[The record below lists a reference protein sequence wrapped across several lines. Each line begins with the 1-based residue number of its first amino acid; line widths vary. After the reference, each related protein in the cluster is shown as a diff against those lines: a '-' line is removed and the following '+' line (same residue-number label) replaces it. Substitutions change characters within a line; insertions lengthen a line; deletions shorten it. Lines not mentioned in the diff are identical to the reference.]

1 MTTLN
6 IALSALAVVA
16 GLSVVPPEASAQT
29 AARVESQTRPNFGLL
44 LDPPST
50 QRVRP
55 RQHSRWTYG
64 NRYPGWNAPV
74 LPHSYRPGGSEE
86 IVLVDCGG
94 NPGTGAVEAA
104 VQRVRPG
111 GTLVLRARGGAC
123 VGWLNVDK
131 PLTIIGEGGFDPRR
145 WSEHPP
151 ASLQAPDGLP
161 CITVAQGVRLEVR
174 DLVLSSPS
182 GGDAACIINYGG
194 QVIMSRAGI
203 RHSGDEAAILSD
215 GGLVDLRDVV
225 IDAQT
230 ISPAII
236 ADGAT
241 LTTWET
247 VVTGAQSGIELTP
260 GAGDP
265 SRIVST
271 TLVGVESP
279 NNFGPRAI
287 GIAVRAR
294 RDHGRIEIFN
304 TKVCGYVEGVAI
316 EGASVTI
323 DTSKICKADKGVV
336 LYNGELS
343 LTNSRVRADTVGV
356 ALSSGRA
363 VVTDNTFVGVQ
374 QVFYR
379 ESRAQLTASGN
390 RVWSDR
396 PICRP
401 TYRPV
406 YQDRHAPYWSPPSD
420 QGYVCQRTPYPRDWW
435 DDMDGA
441 YGDPYDDY
449 AYSPTG
455 YDRFEQGYGW
465 YDGQGQYVD
474 RPAPSGEDRWRGG
487 RGWRR

>member
-1 MTTLN
+1 MKTL
-6 IALSALAVVA
+6 ILAASALALT
-16 GLSVVPPEASAQT
+16 LSVPPEVSAQT

-44 LDPPST
+44 LDPPSG
-50 QRVRP
+50 QRSRP
-55 RQHSRWTYG
+55 RTHRRWSYG
-64 NRYPGWNAPV
+64 DRYPGWNGAPPPV
-74 LPHSYRPGGSEE
+74 YRPNGSEE

-104 VQRVRPG
+104 VHRVRPG
-111 GTLVLRARGGAC
+111 GTLVIRARGGAC

-145 WSEHPP
+145 WNENPS

-161 CITVAQGVRLEVR
+161 CITVSAGVRLEIR
-174 DLVLSSPS
+174 DLVLASPR
-182 GGDAACIINYGG
+182 GGDAACIVNYGG

-225 IDAQT
+225 IDART
-230 ISPAII
+230 IAPAIV

-265 SRIVST
+265 SRIQST
-271 TLVGVESP
+271 TLAGVESP
-279 NNFGPRAI
+279 NNYGPRSL
-287 GIAVRAR
+287 GISVRSR
-294 RDHGRIEIFN
+294 RDYGRVEISN

-323 DTSKICKADKGVV
+323 DGSKICKSDKGVV

-356 ALSSGRA
+356 AIASGRA
-363 VVTDNTFVGVQ
+363 VVTDNSFVGVTAVFQ
-374 QVFYR
+374 QEY
-379 ESRAQLTASGN
+379 RAQLTASGN
-390 RVWSDR
+390 RVWSDSL
-396 PICRP
+396 CRP

-406 YQDRHAPYWSPPSD
+406 YRDRYAPYWAQGG
-420 QGYVCQRTPYPRDWW
+420 QGYECQRSAYPREWW
-435 DDMDGA
+435 DDMDGS

-455 YDRFEQGYGW
+455 YDRFQQGYGW
-465 YDGQGQYVD
+465 YTGQGQYVD
-474 RPAPSGEDRWRGG
+474 QPSPYGDDRWREG
-487 RGWRR
+487 RRRWR